1 MGGPGTFLLNLAD
14 AFELGCRFNALR
26 PGLAV
31 PASRANVDILFV

>member
-26 PGLAV
+26 PGPGGAGE
-31 PASRANVDILFV
+31 PGA